1 MHTYYFTI
9 DTKRPGPNTL
19 AAMHRRGIYIMPKL
33 LTKVV
38 SLGEGIKILA
48 ITGTGIASTVNISGR
63 YGKVYKAEM
72 LRKHGANI
80 KVVVKSVNRITTELQ
95 KEVTVMSEVVHPN
108 IVRLYGLINEGIS
121 VSKLLVIQTTSNKK
135 FGDFARDCVL
145 FINHDYQTT
154 FYTV

>member
-1 MHTYYFTI
+1 
-9 DTKRPGPNTL
+9 
-19 AAMHRRGIYIMPKL
+19 
-33 LTKVV
+33 
-38 SLGEGIKILA
+38 
-48 ITGTGIASTVNISGR
+48 
-63 YGKVYKAEM
+63 M